1 MSEVDQ
7 KSAVPHLR
15 PPTPE
20 TLRRYWH
27 DIVTA
32 WRVPAV
38 KRGLLATTLLFLGSL
53 TPAYLPQNSPWWAPI
68 RALGWDTWPAKVL
81 GTAMVVA
88 AVVLLVDAWFRLRPG
103 LYLDFKHWA
112 VGLIWS
118 LPLLLAPPIFSHD
131 AYSYAAQGWLLHNG
145 LNPYETP
152 VSVLPGA
159 FADQVAWVWR
169 YTPAPYGPLSLQ
181 ISHLMVVLGGLNPYY
196 STLLMRIPALI
207 GVVLIVYFLPR
218 LAARLGADVQLAAW
232 FSTINPLLIIDLVGG
247 MHNDSLMIGLII
259 VALYIAQVRPERFW
273 LAAIVVGVAAAIKQP
288 ALLAAYPVA
297 LVGLPWR
304 WNTAHVLNK
313 LGRAAVSSVIAVA
326 TFVAISLATGLNFGW
341 INALDVPG
349 RVVTL
354 APLSLIGEGIR
365 LLCVAAGRPELGT
378 QIAGGLLV
386 AGVVASALIVA
397 YLAVTV
403 ARRRPVTFLSWSYLV
418 IALLGPAMHSWY
430 LLWGGLLLPLTRP
443 TERVQRIAVGVTSVL
458 LGYGAGNLAWRN
470 DTGIALGLAGLAL
483 IITLLV
489 RYFDEHRKAAKE
501 TP

>member
-1 MSEVDQ
+1 VSQ
-7 KSAVPHLR
+7 TGQASAAQR
-15 PPTPE
+15 
-20 TLRRYWH
+20 LRRPGRDRLTGYWH

-53 TPAYLPQNSPWWAPI
+53 TPAYLPQNSPWWDPI
-68 RALGWDTWPAKVL
+68 RSLGWDTWPAKVF
-81 GTAMVVA
+81 GTALVVA

-103 LYLDFKHWA
+103 LYLDYKHWA
-112 VGLIWS
+112 VLLIWS
-118 LPLLLAPPIFSHD
+118 LPLLFAPPIFSHD

-152 VSVLPGA
+152 VSVLPGP
-159 FADQVAWVWR
+159 FADQVSWVWR

-181 ISHLMVVLGGLNPYY
+181 ISHLMVLVGGLNPYY

-207 GVVLIVYFLPR
+207 GVGLIVYFLPR

-232 FSTINPLLIIDLVGG
+232 FSTINPLLVIDLVGG
-247 MHNDSLMIGLII
+247 LHNDALMLGLII
-259 VALYIAQVRPERFW
+259 LALWLTHVRPTRFW
-273 LAAIVVGVAAAIKQP
+273 LGAIIIGVAAAIKQP

-297 LVGLPWR
+297 LIGLPWQ
-304 WNTAHVLNK
+304 WNTHHVLNRIA
-313 LGRAAVSSVIAVA
+313 RAAISSVIAIGTFALISVA
-326 TFVAISLATGLNFGW
+326 SGLNFGW
-341 INALDVPG
+341 MNAIDVPG

-354 APLSLIGEGIR
+354 APLSLLGEGVR
-365 LLCVAAGRPELGT
+365 LLCVAAGYPLLGS

-386 AGVVASALIVA
+386 AGVVASALIVG

-403 ARRRPVTFLSWSYLV
+403 APRRPVTFLSWSYLV
-418 IALLGPAMHSWY
+418 VALLGPAMHSWY

-443 TERVQRIAVGVTSVL
+443 SERVQKVAVAVTSVL

-489 RYFDEHRKAAKE
+489 RYFDEHRVSRRPDE
-501 TP
+501 

>member
-1 MSEVDQ
+1 MSGLDELR
-7 KSAVPHLR
+7 AVPRFRR
-15 PPTPE
+15 PTRND
-20 TLRRYWH
+20 LAGYWS
-27 DIVTA
+27 DVVTA

-38 KRGLLATTLLFLGSL
+38 KRGLLATTLLFVGSL
-53 TPAYLPQNSPWWAPI
+53 TPAYLPQNSPWWEPI
-68 RALGWDTWPAKVL
+68 RALGWDTWPAKVI
-81 GTAMVVA
+81 GTALVVA

-103 LYLDFKHWA
+103 LYQDFKHWA
-112 VGLIWS
+112 VLLIWS
-118 LPLLLAPPIFSHD
+118 LPLLFAPPIFSHD

-145 LNPYETP
+145 LNPYDTP

-159 FADQVAWVWR
+159 FADQVSWVWR
-169 YTPAPYGPLSLQ
+169 YTPAPYGPLALQ
-181 ISHLMVVLGGLNPYY
+181 ISHLMVVVGGLNPYY

-207 GVVLIVYFLPR
+207 GVALIVYFLPR
-218 LAARLGADVQLAAW
+218 LAARLGADVQLTAW
-232 FSTINPLLIIDLVGG
+232 FSTINPLLVIDLVGG

-259 VALYIAQVRPERFW
+259 VALYLTHRRPQWFW
-273 LAAIVVGVAAAIKQP
+273 LGAVIVGVAAAIKQP

-297 LVGLPWR
+297 LIGLPWQ
-304 WNTAHVLNK
+304 WNTSHVLNK
-313 LGRAAVSSVIAVA
+313 LARAAVSSAIAVA

-341 INALDVPG
+341 LNALDVPG

-354 APLSLIGEGIR
+354 APLSLIGEGLR

-403 ARRRPVTFLSWSYLV
+403 ARHRPVTFLSWSYLW

-443 TERVQRIAVGVTSVL
+443 TERMQRVAVGVTSVL

-489 RYFDEHRKAAKE
+489 RYFDEHRKSQGA
-501 TP
+501 T

>member
-1 MSEVDQ
+1 LDELR
-7 KSAVPHLR
+7 AVPRFRR
-15 PPTPE
+15 PTRDD
-20 TLRRYWH
+20 LASYWS
-27 DIVTA
+27 DVVTA

-38 KRGLLATTLLFLGSL
+38 KRGLLATTLLFVGSL
-53 TPAYLPQNSPWWAPI
+53 TPAYLPQNSPWWEPI
-68 RALGWDTWPAKVL
+68 RALGWDTWPAKVI
-81 GTAMVVA
+81 GTALVVA

-103 LYLDFKHWA
+103 LYQDFKHWA
-112 VGLIWS
+112 VLLIWS
-118 LPLLLAPPIFSHD
+118 LPLLFAPPIFSHD

-145 LNPYETP
+145 LNPYDTP

-159 FADQVAWVWR
+159 FADQVSWVWR
-169 YTPAPYGPLSLQ
+169 YTPAPYGPLALQ
-181 ISHLMVVLGGLNPYY
+181 ISHLMVVVGGLNPYY

-207 GVVLIVYFLPR
+207 GVALIVYFLPR
-218 LAARLGADVQLAAW
+218 LAARLGADVQLTAW
-232 FSTINPLLIIDLVGG
+232 FSTINPLLVIDLVGG

-259 VALYIAQVRPERFW
+259 VALYLTHRRPQWFW
-273 LAAIVVGVAAAIKQP
+273 LGAVIVGVAAAIKQP

-297 LVGLPWR
+297 LIGLPWQ
-304 WNTAHVLNK
+304 WNTSHVLNK
-313 LGRAAVSSVIAVA
+313 LARAAVSSAIAVA

-341 INALDVPG
+341 LNALDVPG

-354 APLSLIGEGIR
+354 APLSLIGEGLR

-403 ARRRPVTFLSWSYLV
+403 ARHRPVTFLSWSYLW

-443 TERVQRIAVGVTSVL
+443 TERMQRVAVGVTSVL

-489 RYFDEHRKAAKE
+489 RYFDEHRKSQGA
-501 TP
+501 T

>member
-1 MSEVDQ
+1 MSRLEQHRGVEP
-7 KSAVPHLR
+7 V
-15 PPTPE
+15 
-20 TLRRYWH
+20 RRSTRELLAGYGR
-27 DIVTA
+27 DLAQA

-38 KRGLLATTLLFLGSL
+38 KRGLLATVLLFLGSL

-68 RALGWDTWPAKVL
+68 RQLGWDTWPAKVI

-88 AVVLLVDAWFRLRPG
+88 AVVLLVDAWFRLQPG
-103 LYLDFKHWA
+103 LYLDVKHWA
-112 VGLIWS
+112 VGLIWC
-118 LPLLLAPPIFSHD
+118 LPLLFAPPIFSHD
-131 AYSYAAQGWLLHNG
+131 AYSYAAQGWLVFNG
-145 LNPYETP
+145 LNPYEIP

-159 FADQVAWVWR
+159 FADQVSWVWR

-181 ISHLMVVLGGLNPYY
+181 ISHLMVVVGGLNPYY

-207 GVVLIVYFLPR
+207 GVGLIVYFLPR
-218 LAARLGADVQLAAW
+218 LAGRLGVDVPLAAW

-259 VALYIAQVRPERFW
+259 LALYLTHKHPERFW
-273 LAAIVVGVAAAIKQP
+273 LGAIVVGVAAAVKQP

-297 LVGLPWR
+297 LIGLPWQ
-304 WNTAHVLNK
+304 WNTQHVLNK
-313 LGRAAVSSVIAVA
+313 IARAAISSVLAVG
-326 TFVAISLATGLNFGW
+326 TFAGISVASGLNFGW
-341 INALDVPG
+341 MNAIDVPG

-354 APLSLIGEGIR
+354 APLSLLGEGIR
-365 LLCVAAGRPELGT
+365 LLLVAAGRPELGS

-386 AGVVASALIVA
+386 AGVVASALIVG

-418 IALLGPAMHSWY
+418 VALLGPALHSWY

-443 TERVQRIAVGVTSVL
+443 TERVNKVAVAVTSVL

-483 IITLLV
+483 IVSLLV
-489 RYFDEHRKAAKE
+489 RYFDDHRKPE
-501 TP
+501 GTG

>member
-1 MSEVDQ
+1 MSELDQ
-7 KSAVPHLR
+7 LRSAP
-15 PPTPE
+15 
-20 TLRRYWH
+20 RRQRFSRAVLAGYWG
-27 DIVTA
+27 DVVTA

-38 KRGLLATTLLFLGSL
+38 RRGLLATTLLFVGSL
-53 TPAYLPQNSPWWAPI
+53 TPAYLPQNSPWWDPI

-118 LPLLLAPPIFSHD
+118 LPLLFAPPIFSHD
-131 AYSYAAQGWLLHNG
+131 AYSYAAQGWLLYNG
-145 LNPYETP
+145 LNPYDTP

-181 ISHLMVVLGGLNPYY
+181 ISHLMVIVGGLNPYY
-196 STLLMRIPALI
+196 ATLLMRIPALV

-247 MHNDSLMIGLII
+247 MHNDGLMIGLII
-259 VALYIAQVRPERFW
+259 VALYLTHLRPDRFW
-273 LAAIVVGVAAAIKQP
+273 LGAIVVGVAAAVKQP

-297 LVGLPWR
+297 LIGLPWQ
-304 WNTAHVLNK
+304 WNTSHVLNK
-313 LGRAAVSSVIAVA
+313 IGRAAVSSLIAVF
-326 TFVAISLATGLNFGW
+326 TFVAISLVSGLNFGW

-354 APLSLIGEGIR
+354 APLSLLGEGVR
-365 LLCVAAGRPELGT
+365 LLCVAAGRPELGS

-386 AGVVASALIVA
+386 AGVLASALIVA

-430 LLWGGLLLPLTRP
+430 LLWGGLLLPLTKP
-443 TERVQRIAVGVTSVL
+443 THRLQRVAIGVTSVL

-483 IITLLV
+483 IVTLLV
-489 RYFDEHRKAAKE
+489 RYLDEHRRASGEA
-501 TP
+501 P

>member
-1 MSEVDQ
+1 MSGLDELR
-7 KSAVPHLR
+7 AVPRFRR
-15 PPTPE
+15 PTRDD
-20 TLRRYWH
+20 LASYWS
-27 DIVTA
+27 DVVTA

-38 KRGLLATTLLFLGSL
+38 KRGLLATTLLFVGSL
-53 TPAYLPQNSPWWAPI
+53 TPAYLPQNSPWWEPI
-68 RALGWDTWPAKVL
+68 RALGWDTWPAKVI
-81 GTAMVVA
+81 GTALVVA

-103 LYLDFKHWA
+103 LYQDFKHWA
-112 VGLIWS
+112 VLLIWS
-118 LPLLLAPPIFSHD
+118 LPLLFAPPIFSHD

-145 LNPYETP
+145 LNPYDTP

-159 FADQVAWVWR
+159 FADQVSWVWR
-169 YTPAPYGPLSLQ
+169 YTPAPYGPLALQ
-181 ISHLMVVLGGLNPYY
+181 ISHLMVVVGGLNPYY

-207 GVVLIVYFLPR
+207 GVALIVYFLPR
-218 LAARLGADVQLAAW
+218 LAARLGADVQLTAW
-232 FSTINPLLIIDLVGG
+232 FSTINPLLVIDLVGG

-259 VALYIAQVRPERFW
+259 VALYLTHRRPQWFW
-273 LAAIVVGVAAAIKQP
+273 LGAVIVGVAAAIKQP

-297 LVGLPWR
+297 LIGLPWQ
-304 WNTAHVLNK
+304 WNTSHVLNK
-313 LGRAAVSSVIAVA
+313 LARAAVSSAIAVA

-341 INALDVPG
+341 LNALDVPG

-354 APLSLIGEGIR
+354 APLSLIGEGLR

-403 ARRRPVTFLSWSYLV
+403 ARHRPVTFLSWSYLW

-443 TERVQRIAVGVTSVL
+443 TERMQRVAVGVTSVL

-489 RYFDEHRKAAKE
+489 RYFDEHRKSQGA
-501 TP
+501 T